1 MNRIVPTY
9 WPLHF
14 FNSNWN
20 NGPSR
25 GHSKIRL
32 DGRCTSSRLPFMVW
46 WVPYL
51 NKRLKPEFNNDPE
64 MTWIE
69 ARVWTPL
76 HLFET
81 NLYNGPSLSHGVYIC
96 SSLLLM
102 VSSQVPHLSTGSRP
116 DFNNDLGAD
125 SNSGPVLGPGVYLSL
140 TRIMTSPWATPI
152 LCQMKYTS
160 VQVSCLWFPGG
171 CYIWPRAPCFISIM
185 A

>member
-1 MNRIVPTY
+1 MTRIVPTY

-20 NGPSR
+20 NGPSP

-32 DGRCTSSRLPFMVW
+32 DGRCTSSSLPFMVW

-69 ARVWTPL
+69 ATVWTPL

-102 VSSQVPHLSTGSRP
+102 VSWQLPHLSTGSRP

-125 SNSGPVLGPGVYLSL
+125 SNSGPVLGPGVHLSL

-160 VQVSCLWFPGG
+160 VQVSCLRFPGG
-171 CYIWPRAPCFISIM
+171 CYIWPRAPCLISIM